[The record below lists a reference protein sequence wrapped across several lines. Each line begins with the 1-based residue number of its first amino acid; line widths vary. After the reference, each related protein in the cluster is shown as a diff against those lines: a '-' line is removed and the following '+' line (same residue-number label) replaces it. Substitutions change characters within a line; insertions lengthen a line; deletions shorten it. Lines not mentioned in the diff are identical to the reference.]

1 MIGQLS
7 RMRHWSEGKWT
18 VIVSTSL
25 SNTPQGG
32 VATTLM
38 INLRQCRGT

>member
-1 MIGQLS
+1 
-7 RMRHWSEGKWT
+7 MRLTAYNIKCENVNMRAITLTRG
-18 VIVSTSL
+18 TSMSL
-25 SNTPQGG
+25 AGG